1 MLGRRKRGREEG
13 RKREQEKQ
21 RETMNWKQIFIL
33 ILAQSLDKI
42 RAFANE
48 HHADYRYFVS
58 SVEGSGIALCS
69 VTSNMTPFEEASILT
84 VMILCL
90 WHTI

>member
-1 MLGRRKRGREEG
+1 MKNEWG
-13 RKREQEKQ
+13 
-21 RETMNWKQIFIL
+21 NWKQIFIL

-48 HHADYRYFVS
+48 YYAEYRYLVS

-84 VMILCL
+84 VMILYL